1 MSSIYDDLT
10 MEPAEADL
18 DVDAERDAEAGLDPD
33 PVVDGV
39 ARLLELAVQNAD
51 ELLAEANTEADKIEG
66 ARSDPRRRAAGEVP
80 VREGRAAGGGP
91 WRG

>member
-10 MEPAEADL
+10 FEPDEAD
-18 DVDAERDAEAGLDPD
+18 AGLDPD

-51 ELLAEANTEADKIEG
+51 ELVAEANAEAEQIK
-66 ARSDPRRRAAGEVP
+66 ARARADGDQLLAEFRSQGTGCWRRPLTRP
-80 VREGRAAGGGP
+80 SR
-91 WRG
+91 